1 MYLYHSINIIAFK
14 GRVVI
19 DWLVIAQ
26 YIKTETCRLTER
38 LIESVDE
45 LEKTSVRWCDEHV
58 KPVMVTEHSSEQML
72 FTEVVSNATIPQHL
86 EGLVSFALV
95 LVTMVSTCKKQ
106 TIKTHVGK

>member
-1 MYLYHSINIIAFK
+1 MYVYHSINIIAFK

-58 KPVMVTEHSSEQML
+58 
-72 FTEVVSNATIPQHL
+72 
-86 EGLVSFALV
+86 
-95 LVTMVSTCKKQ
+95 
-106 TIKTHVGK
+106 

>member
-1 MYLYHSINIIAFK
+1 MYVYHSINIIAFK

-45 LEKTSVRWCDEHV
+45 LLKTMVRLCDEH
-58 KPVMVTEHSSEQML
+58 L
-72 FTEVVSNATIPQHL
+72 
-86 EGLVSFALV
+86 
-95 LVTMVSTCKKQ
+95 
-106 TIKTHVGK
+106 